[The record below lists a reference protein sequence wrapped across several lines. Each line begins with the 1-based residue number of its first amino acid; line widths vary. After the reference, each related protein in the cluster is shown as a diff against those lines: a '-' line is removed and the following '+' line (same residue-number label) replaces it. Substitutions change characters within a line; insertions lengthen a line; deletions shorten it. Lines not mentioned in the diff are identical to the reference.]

1 MLELLFVMA
10 LSIIGVLLAVLGV
23 GMASGR
29 KLKATE
35 KLQEKIENASN
46 YATGSIKK
54 TVETID
60 NHPVVGGAVAAFT
73 AADGIYHA
81 ITETKDTK
89 ETIASLIGTVINT
102 ENAFDYPVR
111 HLGRFGKYASE
122 IAYGSLNVEDEVE
135 ERLGFKKGDRA
146 RIYRSQIQSSLEKYL
161 KEEGLD
167 DHKIMIKKRINDG
180 NKWAVFDDKNI
191 TLAQFVKTA
200 QGEHEQTLSD
210 FIVSIDHERTEREQK
225 AAGNYSGEGSVEAA
239 TMKKYR
245 EEMELGSKEGNM
257 AKYLSGASKLNANV
271 EYILRQKRA
280 FYKELMANPT
290 ISKEVNEHLYDLR
303 KELKE
308 YQFNKYRDV
317 V

>member
-10 LSIIGVLLAVLGV
+10 LSIIGVVLAVLGV
-23 GMASGR
+23 GMAGER
-29 KLKATE
+29 KLITTE
-35 KLQEKIENASN
+35 KIQEKIENASN
-46 YATGSIKK
+46 YAAGRIKK
-54 TVETID
+54 TVETLD
-60 NHPVVGGAVAAFT
+60 NQPVVGGAVAAFT
-73 AADGIYHA
+73 AADGIYRA
-81 ITETKDTK
+81 ITKSKDTK
-89 ETIASLIGTVINT
+89 ETIASLLGTAINT
-102 ENAFDYPVR
+102 EHAFYRPVS

-122 IAYGSLNVEDEVE
+122 IAYGSLNIEDEVE
-135 ERLGFKKGDRA
+135 GRLGLKKDNRGRL
-146 RIYRSQIQSSLEKYL
+146 YRSQIKSSLEKYL
-161 KEEGLD
+161 KEEGLQD
-167 DHKIMIKKRINDG
+167 YQIDVVERLDE

-271 EYILRQKRA
+271 EYILRQKGA
-280 FYKELMANPT
+280 FYKELMANPI
-290 ISKEVNEHLYDLR
+290 ISKEVGEHLYDLR
-303 KELKE
+303 KELKA
-308 YQFNKYRDV
+308 YQFNRHRDV
-317 V
+317 A